1 MSQPAPT
8 QSIDGNDSPPPR
20 LVAVIDVGSISIRM
34 QIAEIDDQGK
44 IRNLEAFSHAVS
56 LGKESFRKGH
66 IPGKTIEDCVQVL
79 TLYRTILQEFG
90 ITNPQQIRV
99 VATSAVRA
107 ASNRMAFVDRIYIA
121 TEFEIEPFEEAE
133 LHRAIYFAISSL
145 LKLESRHFQG
155 ETLVIEVGGGTSEV
169 LVLEKENVSFARTYS
184 LGALRLRND
193 IHQIEATPAQ
203 ARGLME
209 AEIRRTL
216 KQFRINCPNANFGN
230 HVAIGGD
237 VRFAA
242 QKLAEATSDQP
253 LVAIDLP
260 SFKEFLDQIWK
271 ITPEEIAT
279 RYHMSLP
286 DAQTLGPAL
295 LTHYLF
301 ACETGVEQLLI
312 ANVNLRDGLLKEM
325 AEGRTWSEAIQ
336 QQIVRSAILI
346 GRKFQF
352 EESHALHV
360 SELACQIFDQL
371 QVLHQ
376 LPERFRG
383 ILQIAAILHDIGS
396 FVSIQSRHK
405 HSQYLI
411 QNSDLFGI
419 GKSDIELISQVARY
433 HRRAFPQPTHLT
445 FAGLSR
451 DRRVAV
457 SKLAA
462 LLRLA
467 KALDVSMSQRIRSV
481 ESRIQESS
489 VFLLA
494 AEVSDVSVEKLE
506 LRKSSPLFE
515 SLFGKRIVLESTEE
529 I

>member
-1 MSQPAPT
+1 MSHPPETLDIEAG
-8 QSIDGNDSPPPR
+8 SVPPPR
-20 LVAVIDVGSISIRM
+20 LVAVIDIGSISIRM
-34 QIAEIDDQGK
+34 QIAEIDEWGK
-44 IRNLEAFSHAVS
+44 IRNLEAFSQAVS

-79 TLYRTILQEFG
+79 ALYRTILREFG
-90 ITNPQQIRV
+90 ITDPQQIRV
-99 VATSAVRA
+99 VATSAVRS

-145 LKLESRHFQG
+145 LKKESQHFQG

-169 LVLEKENVSFARTYS
+169 LVLEQADVSFARTYS

-193 IHQIEATPAQ
+193 VHQFEATPAQ

-216 KQFRINCPNANFGN
+216 KQFRISCPTQKFRN

-242 QKLAEATSDQP
+242 QNLVESFNQQP
-253 LVAIDLP
+253 LVAVDLGL
-260 SFKEFLDQIWK
+260 FKDFLDKIWK
-271 ITPEEIAT
+271 SSPEEIAT

-286 DAQTLGPAL
+286 DAQTLAPAL

-301 ACETGVEQLLI
+301 GCETGVDQLLI
-312 ANVNLRDGLLKEM
+312 ANINLRDGLLKEM

-336 QQIVRSAILI
+336 QQIVRSAILV

-352 EESHALHV
+352 EETHAMHV
-360 SELACQIFDQL
+360 SELACKLFSQL
-371 QVLHQ
+371 QPLHQ
-376 LPERFRG
+376 LPDRFG
-383 ILQIAAILHDIGS
+383 GFLQIAAILHDIGS

-405 HSQYLI
+405 HSHYLI

-419 GKSDIELISQVARY
+419 GKSDIEIISHVARY
-433 HRRAFPQPTHLT
+433 HRRAFPQPAHIT
-445 FAGLSR
+445 FAGLTR
-451 DRRVAV
+451 DRRVAI
-457 SKLAA
+457 SKLAS

-467 KALDVSMSQRIRSV
+467 KALDVSMSQRIQSIDC
-481 ESRIQESS
+481 RIQESNMIILVS
-489 VFLLA
+489 D
-494 AEVSDVSVEKLE
+494 VSDVSVERLE
-506 LRKSSPLFE
+506 MRKSSPLFE
-515 SLFGKRIVLESTEE
+515 SLFGKRVLLETTDEV
-529 I
+529 

>member
-1 MSQPAPT
+1 MSQPTTIQANE
-8 QSIDGNDSPPPR
+8 GDSNPPPR

-34 QIAEIDDQGK
+34 QIAEIDERGT
-44 IRNLEAFSHAVS
+44 IRNLEAFSHPVS

-145 LKLESRHFQG
+145 LKKESSHFQG

-193 IHQIEATPAQ
+193 IHQLEATPTQ
-203 ARGLME
+203 ARSLME

-216 KQFRINCPNANFGN
+216 KQFRMNCPNADFRD
-230 HVAIGGD
+230 HIAIGGD

-242 QKLAEATSDQP
+242 QNLGESTSDQS
-253 LVAIDLP
+253 LVAIDLRA
-260 SFKEFLDQIWK
+260 FGDFLDRIWRL
-271 ITPEEIAT
+271 TPEEIAT

-301 ACETGVEQLLI
+301 ACETGVHQLLV

-336 QQIVRSAILI
+336 RQIVRSAILI
-346 GRKFQF
+346 GRKFRF

-360 SELACQIFDQL
+360 SGLACQFFDQL
-371 QVLHQ
+371 QPLHQ
-376 LPERFRG
+376 LPDRFRG
-383 ILQIAAILHDIGS
+383 ILQISAILHDIGS

-457 SKLAA
+457 SKLAS

-467 KALDVSMSQRIRSV
+467 KAMDVSLSQRIKSI

-489 VFLLA
+489 VLLLA
-494 AEVSDVSVEKLE
+494 SDVSDVSVEKLE
-506 LRKSSPLFE
+506 LKKSSPLFE
-515 SLFGKRIVLESTEE
+515 SLFGKRVFLESTEE
-529 I
+529 T